1 MAHTT
6 NNNTAER
13 NHAMAQMIYINLP
26 VKDLVAA
33 TRFYEAIGCRKNA
46 QFSND
51 QASCMVWSETITF
64 QLLARDYF
72 ATFTSKPVADAH
84 ATCQV
89 LLALTRDSRDEVNA
103 IAEAAASSG
112 GSADVRAVMDM
123 GWLYNR
129 AFADPDGHVFEAV
142 WMDMTAVPAG
152 PDA

>member
-1 MAHTT
+1 
-6 NNNTAER
+6 
-13 NHAMAQMIYINLP
+13 
-26 VKDLVAA
+26 
-33 TRFYEAIGCRKNA
+33 
-46 QFSND
+46 
-51 QASCMVWSETITF
+51 MVWSETITF
-64 QLLARDYF
+64 QLLVRDYF